1 MDDCQWHTPVSHNR
15 QQGCTRPDRKAG
27 SLSGK
32 ITHSVT
38 VTSPKAVCIFP
49 NPYLPSL
56 HLSSSSMLAF
66 SPISHCNS
74 SRQPV
79 QMFWDAAR
87 RGQDTTP
94 ASGLNGEEAGE
105 EVIRH
110 WSRTNMNSGSM
121 SPESEETCFFLFFF
135 CQLMSLH
142 PLCAI
147 TAPRMRVAPL
157 YRELDSNLCNYSGP
171 KWTRALSRISNSL
184 KIGLK
189 TVTVASQSNSGKFGC
204 WSNVLVVGGS
214 LKVN

>member
-56 HLSSSSMLAF
+56 HLASSSMLAF

-87 RGQDTTP
+87 RGQNTTP

-121 SPESEETCFFLFFF
+121 SPESEETCFFCFLFFANSWVYIRYV
-135 CQLMSLH
+135 QLRRH
-142 PLCAI
+142 AWGWRHC
-147 TAPRMRVAPL
+147 T
-157 YRELDSNLCNYSGP
+157 EN
-171 KWTRALSRISNSL
+171 WTRISVTTLVPN
-184 KIGLK
+184 GLEHYQEL
-189 TVTVASQSNSGKFGC
+189 AIA
-204 WSNVLVVGGS
+204 
-214 LKVN
+214 